1 MIVTKLDISNFKG
14 IEHMELTPNPQLNL
28 FMGNNGAGKTSVL
41 KSLAILLSWTVARI
55 RVQNGKGNLIDPD
68 DIRMGSNGCN
78 LSIQLDVCEKGWNIY
93 RNTPGTPNDNKLK
106 TDFSEMMKTVR
117 DIQINLND
125 TVPLIAYYPVTR
137 SVLDIPLRI
146 RKHKF
151 NTLAAYE
158 GALEEGKAN
167 FRRFFEWYR
176 EREDLENEEFRKAAT
191 KKMAF
196 NGDSQ
201 LKAVRLALNKFF
213 PQFDNLHIQ
222 RNPLAMVLDKEGM
235 TLKINQLSDG
245 EKCFIALI
253 ADLSRRLA
261 MANPVMENPLEGKGI
276 VMIDEVDLHLHPQWQ
291 MIVIPRLME
300 TFPNCQFFI
309 TTHSPQIANHVPN
322 GSVFLLQN
330 VGNCISMETA
340 TFGYGAKPETIYTGL
355 MGLTHTR
362 PSTIDQE
369 IKDLYRNIT
378 ERELEKAKKNL
389 ESLKKRLPEDPEL
402 ITIEGL
408 IRRMELIGK

>member
-14 IEHMELTPNPQLNL
+14 IEHITLAPNPQLNL
-28 FMGNNGAGKTSVL
+28 FMGNNGAGKTSIL

-55 RVQNGKGNLIDPD
+55 RVQNGKGTLIDLD
-68 DIRMGSNGCN
+68 DIRIASNGCN
-78 LSIQLDVCEKGWNIY
+78 LEIQLDICEKGWNIY
-93 RNTPGTPNDNKLK
+93 RNAQGFPNDNKLK
-106 TDFSEMMKTVR
+106 TDLSEMMKTVR
-117 DIQINLND
+117 DIQSNLND
-125 TVPLIAYYPVTR
+125 TAPLIAYYPVTR
-137 SVLDIPLRI
+137 SVLDIPLRT

-158 GALEEGKAN
+158 GALEEGKTN

-191 KKMAF
+191 KKKPF

-201 LKAVRLALNKFF
+201 LTAVRHALTNFF
-213 PQFDNLHIQ
+213 PQFSNLHIQ
-222 RNPLAMVLDKEGM
+222 RNPLAMVLDKEGI
-235 TLKINQLSDG
+235 TFKINQLSDG
-245 EKCFIALI
+245 EKCFIALV

-261 MANPVMENPLEGKGI
+261 MANPIMENPLEGKGI

-309 TTHSPQIANHVPN
+309 TTHSPQVANHVPN
-322 GSVFLLQN
+322 GSVFLLHN
-330 VGNCISMETA
+330 VENSISIETA

-362 PSTIDQE
+362 PLIIDQE
-369 IKDLYRNIT
+369 IKDLYQSIT
-378 ERELEKAKKNL
+378 EKELEKAKKNL